1 VTPIIDSG
9 VVMFALARALGPYQ
23 QILIPEADFGG
34 GICDLLAISRA
45 GYATEYE
52 VKVSLSDWNADRNKD
67 KWKSQNRRFVKRFVY
82 AIAPQLEHKIPD
94 WLTPDM
100 GVVVVDRL
108 HSLRVI
114 RTGTNNNEAP
124 KVPGVALQRLLHNCY
139 SRLWTN
145 HLFPYYRERAELY
158 DTERRAA
165 GDTAAFVGEYEHPE
179 LAPPDFTLEGRA
191 P

>member
-1 VTPIIDSG
+1 MTHPVKDSG

-100 GVVVVDRL
+100 GVVTVDRL
-108 HSLRVI
+108 HSIRVI
-114 RTGTNNNEAP
+114 RTGTNNNAAE
-124 KVPGVALQRLLHNCY
+124 KVPIGTINGLLHNCY
-139 SRLWTN
+139 SRLWSK
-145 HLFPYYRERAELY
+145 HLYPHYQKRAELH
-158 DTERRAA
+158 DAERRAA
-165 GDTAAFVGEYEHPE
+165 GDTVGHLGPYVPE
-179 LAPPDFTLEGRA
+179 ISPPDFTLEGRA

>member
-1 VTPIIDSG
+1 MTHPVKDSG

-52 VKVSLSDWNADRNKD
+52 VKVSLSDWNADQHKD

-100 GVVVVDRL
+100 GVVTVDRL
-108 HSLRVI
+108 HSIRVI
-114 RTGTNNNEAP
+114 RTGTNNNEAV
-124 KVPGVALQRLLHNCY
+124 KVPDVALQRLLHNCY

-145 HLFPYYRERAELY
+145 HLFPYYRTRAELH
-158 DTERRAA
+158 DAERRAA
-165 GDTAAFVGEYEHPE
+165 GDTVGHLGPYVPE
-179 LAPPDFTLEGRA
+179 ISPPDFTLEGRA